1 MGVVGTLHSKLAPQR
16 RTRALA
22 DALSQAIPEDAR
34 TVLDVGCGD
43 GTIAHLIKQRRPS
56 LTILG
61 ADVLARQ
68 HTHIPVA
75 LFDGQRLPFLDG
87 AFDVVM
93 LVDVL
98 HHTDDPTILLR
109 EAKRVS
115 RGSVVLKDHTSDQPL
130 ADARLRFMDWVGNAH
145 HGVRLPYNYWSAAQ
159 WRRAFE
165 STGLSPQTIQTRL
178 GLYPFPTSLIFE
190 RGLHFVSRL
199 GV

>member
-1 MGVVGTLHSKLAPQR
+1 MGAVGTLHSKLVFQR

-22 DALSQAIPEDAR
+22 EALSQAIPEDAR

-43 GTIAHLIKQRRPS
+43 GTIARLIQQRRPG

-61 ADVLARQ
+61 TDVLARP

-93 LVDVL
+93 FVDVL

-145 HGVRLPYNYWSAAQ
+145 HGVRLPYNYWSTAQ

-165 STGLSPQTIQTRL
+165 STGLSPQTVQTRI

-199 GV
+199 AV

>member
-1 MGVVGTLHSKLAPQR
+1 MGAVGALHSKLVFKR

-22 DALSQAIPEDAR
+22 DALSQAIPPDAR

-43 GTIAHLIKQRRPS
+43 GTIARLIQQRRPDLS
-56 LTILG
+56 ILG
-61 ADVLARQ
+61 TDVLARP

-93 LVDVL
+93 FVDVL

-115 RGSVVLKDHTSDQPL
+115 RGSVVLKDHTSDQIG
-130 ADARLRFMDWVGNAH
+130 RAH
-145 HGVRLPYNYWSAAQ
+145 V
-159 WRRAFE
+159 
-165 STGLSPQTIQTRL
+165 
-178 GLYPFPTSLIFE
+178 
-190 RGLHFVSRL
+190 
-199 GV
+199 